1 MLVGKTVLV
10 VDDDQRLCQLL
21 GQWIREAGWHVLTA
35 YGADEALA
43 QADQADIAVVDY
55 MMPHMNGIDL
65 IKKLPDTLP
74 VLMLTAVDELP
85 KKLLAFESGVDD
97 YLTKP
102 FEPAELLAR
111 LQVLLR
117 RCVTPVKP
125 YAGLMTWPGY
135 TFDMV
140 RGQLI
145 CGDRVVDLSST
156 EVLFLKIL
164 AQKPFS
170 AVSRADLAK
179 RAGHFVSERAVDV
192 QINRLRKKIND
203 LDGRILQ
210 TIRHVG
216 YALYAEKVV

>member
-1 MLVGKTVLV
+1 MGKTVLV

-35 YGADEALA
+35 YGAEEALA

-55 MMPHMNGIDL
+55 MMPQINGL
-65 IKKLPDTLP
+65 ELVRKLPDTLP
-74 VLMLTAVDELP
+74 ILMLTAVDELP

-111 LQVLLR
+111 LQALLR
-117 RCVTPVKP
+117 RRTAPVKER
-125 YAGLMTWPGY
+125 AALLTWPGH
-135 TFDMV
+135 TFDRV
-140 RGQLI
+140 RGQLK
-145 CGDRVVDLSST
+145 CGDNLIDLSST
-156 EVLFLKIL
+156 EVLFLKML
-164 AQKPFS
+164 AQNPFS
-170 AVSRADLAK
+170 AVSRGDLAK

-203 LDGRILQ
+203 LDGRVLQ
-210 TIRHVG
+210 TVRHVG
-216 YALYAEKVV
+216 YALFAEKET